1 MTCQGHT
8 ADRWSLGFKPGSLV
22 PELELLPN
30 VLLTLALQ
38 KDDRESAHVTSP
50 PPAPPGETKRKEQVY
65 KCTPTR

>member
-8 ADRWSLGFKPGSLV
+8 ADRRWSLGFKPGSLV

-30 VLLTLALQ
+30 VPLTLALQ
-38 KDDRESAHVTSP
+38 KDDRESAHVTSST
-50 PPAPPGETKRKEQVY
+50 PPGETKRKEQVY